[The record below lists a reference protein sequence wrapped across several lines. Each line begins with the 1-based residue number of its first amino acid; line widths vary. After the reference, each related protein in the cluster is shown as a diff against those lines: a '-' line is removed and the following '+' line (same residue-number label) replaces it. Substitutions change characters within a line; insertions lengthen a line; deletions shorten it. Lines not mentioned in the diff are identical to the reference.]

1 MKKLMFFAVLSIM
14 MGMTQVAMAQNAN
27 PTKVERSGNTFK
39 SNKQTRQKSEPVATP
54 YFYEENGVKHTIYM
68 GSTGSCFIIKTS
80 KKGNNYRKYLGAEIS
95 ATICKEMGVEYKP
108 KNK

>member
-14 MGMTQVAMAQNAN
+14 MGITAAAQTPA
-27 PTKVERSGNTFK
+27 KVERKGNTFV

-54 YFYEENGVKHTIYM
+54 YSYEESGVKYTIYM
-68 GSTGSCFIIKTS
+68 GSTGSCFILKTS
-80 KKGNNYRKYLGAEIS
+80 KKGNEYKKYLGEEIS
-95 ATICKEMGVEYKP
+95 STICKEMNVEYKP